1 MHRSLAK
8 DNLQNTSKLY
18 VNQIVRRFYGCSK
31 NNKMQIKFIKVVP
44 FKFFLWM
51 WEFSCN
57 WIHAKLTRRMNEYR
71 LLYSE
76 VLWLDASK
84 SYMSVYVVSK
94 HIMFRVTL
102 YDTISFSI
110 HQTFC
115 QTLQNINKIC
125 YAILK
130 SCYPK
135 ICKTSF
141 MISDHNMLWTIIKF

>member
-44 FKFFLWM
+44 FKFFCECENFLVTELM
-51 WEFSCN
+51 PSSQE
-57 WIHAKLTRRMNEYR
+57 KMNEYR

-102 YDTISFSI
+102 YDTTFFLYFV
-110 HQTFC
+110 TFC
-115 QTLQNINKIC
+115 YTLYVI
-125 YAILK
+125 
-130 SCYPK
+130 
-135 ICKTSF
+135 
-141 MISDHNMLWTIIKF
+141 